1 MASGTLQIR
10 SRHTESSVCLDAVR
24 HDACET
30 WCDHAGGSES
40 GLRAWELD
48 VGEWERASEAAL
60 VDAVKVQ
67 SDDEYGTDFFLR
79 AVCSCVLVQTV
90 PLFEQLCCNGVIRPA
105 ILEHPR
111 PCQLEME
118 LRMMTRGWKVDSLQ
132 EGEEKG
138 PGTHKKQE
146 GIGTSNTD
154 ISTCKNCGRTGHWV
168 KGCRQTTMIQS
179 GEAPFKTSEELPP
192 LSGELNHALSP
203 QGGQIPGFSPYV
215 LSAPHLHGATH

>member
-105 ILEHPR
+105 ILEHVSAGNGTADDDKRVESRLSPR
-111 PCQLEME
+111 
-118 LRMMTRGWKVDSLQ
+118 RRGEGPRHTQKTGRNWHKQHRHQHLQ
-132 EGEEKG
+132 EL
-138 PGTHKKQE
+138 
-146 GIGTSNTD
+146 
-154 ISTCKNCGRTGHWV
+154 W
-168 KGCRQTTMIQS
+168 
-179 GEAPFKTSEELPP
+179 
-192 LSGELNHALSP
+192 
-203 QGGQIPGFSPYV
+203 
-215 LSAPHLHGATH
+215 